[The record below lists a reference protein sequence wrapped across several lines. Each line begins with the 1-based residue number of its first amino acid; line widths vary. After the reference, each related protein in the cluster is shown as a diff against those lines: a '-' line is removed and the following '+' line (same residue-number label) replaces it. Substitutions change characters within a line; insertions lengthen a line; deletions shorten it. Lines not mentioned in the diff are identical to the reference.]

1 MEQKLGTFI
10 NKNGGTFTM
19 PIVEKEDVSVLEGG
33 YLITKDG
40 QDHDIVLSEHLNKY
54 ECRKTPAYYDTAKAF
69 TILVSDGN
77 IVYIGRKMGDNL
89 NIVEGAY
96 IVLMPYEDL
105 TEEQEEAV
113 NILKK
118 TNIGKVFKRKIVP
131 LSFIHLDSTIY
142 EFK

>member
-40 QDHDIVLSEHLNKY
+40 QFIPVKDGQDHDKVFNEYLNKY
-54 ECRKTPAYYDTAKAF
+54 ECRETPVHYDTPKAF
-69 TILVSDGN
+69 TILVNDGN
-77 IVYIGRKMGDNL
+77 IVYMGRKMGDNL
-89 NIVEGAY
+89 NTIEGAY

-105 TEEQEEAV
+105 TGKTFGRYKVLEKLDKQLE
-113 NILKK
+113 ILKR
-118 TNIGKVFKRKIVP
+118 G
-131 LSFIHLDSTIY
+131 IY
-142 EFK
+142 KED